1 MVWVSIRSAGEA
13 PAAACVG
20 TQAPQLLAAP
30 SVPRAQWVLQ
40 VGGRHGVPL
49 HMCHV

>member
-1 MVWVSIRSAGEA
+1 MVWVSVRSAGEA

-20 TQAPQLLAAP
+20 TQEAAP

-40 VGGRHGVPL
+40 VGGRHGVPS